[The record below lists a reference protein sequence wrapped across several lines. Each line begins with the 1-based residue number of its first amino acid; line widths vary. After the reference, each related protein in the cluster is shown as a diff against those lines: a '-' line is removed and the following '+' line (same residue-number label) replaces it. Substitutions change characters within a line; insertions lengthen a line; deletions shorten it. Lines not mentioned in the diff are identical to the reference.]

1 MKHESI
7 CQLFDYWNERRGA
20 REAPERSE
28 IEPGAI
34 RRALADTFILA
45 FDTCSGYPFRI
56 AGTRICAAFG
66 RELKSE
72 GFVDLWRPE
81 DRALV
86 TQVLPAVAQEYLGI
100 IANARAE
107 SGEGTIEYELLILP
121 LKHRIGADAR
131 FIGALAP
138 VEVPYWFGM
147 SAIGPLALS
156 THRYLTLGSR
166 RQSVRKDATSSSPGR
181 LARGFLV
188 YEGGRS

>member
-20 REAPERSE
+20 REAPERSD
-28 IEPGAI
+28 IDPGAI
-34 RRALADTFILA
+34 RRALADTFILS

-72 GFVDLWRPE
+72 GFVGLWRPE
-81 DRALV
+81 DRSLV
-86 TQVLPAVAQEYLGI
+86 TQALPAVAQEYLGI
-100 IANARAE
+100 VGSARAE
-107 SGEGTIEYELLILP
+107 SRQGTIEYELLILP
-121 LKHRIGADAR
+121 LKHRMGADAR

-138 VEVPYWFGM
+138 VELPFWFGM
-147 SAIGPLALS
+147 SAIGPLKLC

-166 RQSVRKDATSSSPGR
+166 RQSVRKADSSSSPAR
-181 LARGFLV
+181 LACGFLV